1 MNAAA
6 EAAEERSKWGWEE
19 TQEEE
24 GATAVYKAFD
34 LLPQERRDRRGSDG
48 GREDDISSAI
58 DGLLSLP
65 NANLQKADFDSGVRR
80 YLGALRGC
88 PNGPQKVKDAMAML
102 HTYTSQK
109 SRSAVKNWPAYLLTL
124 LKRFEPGALNARR
137 YFEGKGGP
145 RREDAKGKGEQD
157 GEEEGPQPL
166 PEEAKAPEA
175 AAEEA
180 AAVPTAEA
188 SRTHVMSQEH
198 SIGTLVLF
206 VAMVLEGIKYEL
218 RQTFY
223 EFLTL
228 KADWRRIS
236 RRVAPVAAFVT
247 LGAGVLYA
255 RKRQN
260 PPDSGFLA
268 SCTFTCGSSSSALL
282 KEVRSQAPD
291 FAALQRAA
299 RRWRGPMERD
309 LMRVQLGRESTVAVV
324 QRLVAEWQ
332 EAGYFAEPL
341 TVKRPRE
348 AFPGIDLISQ
358 VDESYGRDIGS
369 EVPLCLLEDGHAVR
383 SLSPEDWM
391 AASDSLEVH
400 GAVVLREL
408 ISTEQVMRLR
418 ERMHLQSSQLDLAK
432 CKGGVPPIR
441 EFNSKPLQAE
451 DEDLEPHMSTPGR
464 KHFYLRGRI
473 FEQQVAEAQ
482 ADPCAVDQFWHVDN
496 AASGL
501 TLVVPL
507 TAIPGDMGGTLLLPG
522 SHHLFSNQGTVSRVQ
537 NFFSSLLSANGQPS
551 VMLNA
556 GDAFL
561 YDSRLLHR
569 SAANRRYDR
578 TAAVL
583 VFRYDFE
590 RPPGMGLI
598 AAQIWSWT
606 GNLLSGLHRF
616 YSRLPPP
623 P

>member
-1 MNAAA
+1 
-6 EAAEERSKWGWEE
+6 
-19 TQEEE
+19 
-24 GATAVYKAFD
+24 
-34 LLPQERRDRRGSDG
+34 
-48 GREDDISSAI
+48 
-58 DGLLSLP
+58 
-65 NANLQKADFDSGVRR
+65 
-80 YLGALRGC
+80 
-88 PNGPQKVKDAMAML
+88 
-102 HTYTSQK
+102 
-109 SRSAVKNWPAYLLTL
+109 
-124 LKRFEPGALNARR
+124 
-137 YFEGKGGP
+137 
-145 RREDAKGKGEQD
+145 
-157 GEEEGPQPL
+157 
-166 PEEAKAPEA
+166 
-175 AAEEA
+175 
-180 AAVPTAEA
+180 
-188 SRTHVMSQEH
+188 
-198 SIGTLVLF
+198 
-206 VAMVLEGIKYEL
+206 
-218 RQTFY
+218 
-223 EFLTL
+223 
-228 KADWRRIS
+228 
-236 RRVAPVAAFVT
+236 
-247 LGAGVLYA
+247 
-255 RKRQN
+255 
-260 PPDSGFLA
+260 
-268 SCTFTCGSSSSALL
+268 
-282 KEVRSQAPD
+282 
-291 FAALQRAA
+291 
-299 RRWRGPMERD
+299 
-309 LMRVQLGRESTVAVV
+309 
-324 QRLVAEWQ
+324 
-332 EAGYFAEPL
+332 
-341 TVKRPRE
+341 
-348 AFPGIDLISQ
+348 
-358 VDESYGRDIGS
+358 
-369 EVPLCLLEDGHAVR
+369 
-383 SLSPEDWM
+383 M

-482 ADPCAVDQFWHVDN
+482 AGAMPLVWEHLLKQGAPQGLKPYLSEVQLMVSDPCAVDQFWHVDN

>member
-1 MNAAA
+1 
-6 EAAEERSKWGWEE
+6 
-19 TQEEE
+19 
-24 GATAVYKAFD
+24 
-34 LLPQERRDRRGSDG
+34 
-48 GREDDISSAI
+48 
-58 DGLLSLP
+58 
-65 NANLQKADFDSGVRR
+65 
-80 YLGALRGC
+80 
-88 PNGPQKVKDAMAML
+88 
-102 HTYTSQK
+102 
-109 SRSAVKNWPAYLLTL
+109 
-124 LKRFEPGALNARR
+124 
-137 YFEGKGGP
+137 
-145 RREDAKGKGEQD
+145 
-157 GEEEGPQPL
+157 
-166 PEEAKAPEA
+166 
-175 AAEEA
+175 
-180 AAVPTAEA
+180 
-188 SRTHVMSQEH
+188 
-198 SIGTLVLF
+198 
-206 VAMVLEGIKYEL
+206 MVLEGIKYEL

-482 ADPCAVDQFWHVDN
+482 AGAMPLVWEHLLKQGAPQGLKPYLSEVQLMVSDPCAVDQFWHVDN